1 MVIISLVVQSQPSS
15 FRIAFGSCAHEDH
28 PLPVFKTIIKQ
39 NPDLFIFMGDNIYA
53 DTEDP
58 EVMRNKYKLLAANK
72 GFQKLI
78 KKTPVIA
85 TWDDHDYGRNDAG
98 RHYPMKEVSKNI
110 FLDFFKEP
118 IGSQRWNH
126 PGIYTS
132 YQYQFQHKTIQIILL
147 DTRTFRDNLIPYTK
161 GVYDDPQFFYERD
174 YLPHTTS
181 DSTLLGEQQWAW
193 LKDELSKKADIRI
206 IGSSTQFGIEY
217 NGYESWANFPNEQAR
232 MINLIQETKANG
244 LFFISGDV
252 HYAELSKMQP
262 KECYPIYDLTA
273 SGLSSSWDF
282 STPNK
287 NRIGTPVMQNH
298 FGLLTIKTIDGETSI
313 LMEIIDVKGRR
324 ALSYTLQLDDL
335 QF

>member
-1 MVIISLVVQSQPSS
+1 MMLLSFAVQSQPSA

-28 PLPVFKTIIKQ
+28 PLPIFKTIIKQ
-39 NPDLFIFMGDNIYA
+39 NPDLFIFLGDNIYA

-58 EVMRNKYKLLAANK
+58 EVMRHKYKLLAANV
-72 GFQKLI
+72 GFKKLI

-85 TWDDHDYGRNDAG
+85 TWDDHDYGKNDAG
-98 RHYPMKEVSKNI
+98 RHYPMKEESKKI

-118 IGSQRWNH
+118 LNSARRSRE
-126 PGIYTS
+126 GIYTS
-132 YQYQFQHKTIQIILL
+132 YYYKLDEQILQVVLL

-161 GVYDDPQFFYERD
+161 GVYDDPRFFYDRD

-193 LKDELSKKADIRI
+193 LKEELYKKADIRI
-206 IGSSTQFGIEY
+206 IASSNQFGIEY
-217 NGYESWANFPNEQAR
+217 NGYESWANFPNEQER
-232 MINLIQETKANG
+232 MINLIKETKANG

-252 HYAELSKMQP
+252 HYAELSKIQP
-262 KECYPIYDLTA
+262 KEYYPIYDLTA

-282 STPNK
+282 STPNN
-287 NRIGTPVMQNH
+287 NRIGTPIMQNH
-298 FGLLTIKTIDGETSI
+298 FGLLTIETIEEKTTI
-313 LMEIIDVKGRR
+313 LMEIIDVNGKK